1 MPMSPHYT
9 GEFDEPSVLGGA
21 LIGRFRTPGEGTLRR
36 LFMCT
41 NCSVPLLMPAVTIT
55 AGGWEFHCP
64 VCMEKQE
71 FVPILPEGQL
81 FRIGI

>member
-1 MPMSPHYT
+1 MDISE
-9 GEFDEPSVLGGA
+9 GEYQSDYDPPAPEGLVGH
-21 LIGRFRTPGEGTLRR
+21 FRIPGEGQLRR

-41 NCSVPLLMPAVTIT
+41 NCSVPLLMPAVKIT
-55 AGGWEFHCP
+55 SGGWEFHCP